1 MANQLNSGSLDTLK
15 VDEVLLTHVEKTAN
29 GGFKAEFVQN
39 INRSGDTS
47 DDVLAMM
54 NASDP
59 RFKRGSK
66 TYNWTKSTLADLET
80 LLNIPGLDIENSDFV
95 TITSKTGKVRE
106 VTYLNILNP
115 EYNGQKVRVQITETT
130 EATDWQ
136 RDNDTGYKVN
146 PATSEVLTKD
156 GKNIYR
162 NTKLVL
168 HEPNHTYVQHD
179 RVEVKI
185 EEAITAKAEL
195 EMM

>member
-29 GGFKAEFVQN
+29 GGFRAEFVQN
-39 INRSGDTS
+39 INRGGDTT

-66 TYNWTKSTLADLET
+66 TYNWTKSTITDLET
-80 LLNIPGLDIENSDFV
+80 LLNVPGLDIENSEFV
-95 TITSKTGKVRE
+95 AITSKTGKVRE

-115 EYNGQKVRVQITETT
+115 EYNGQKVSVQITETT

-168 HEPNHTYVQHD
+168 GEPTHTYVQHD

-185 EEAITAKAEL
+185 EEAMTATASM
-195 EMM
+195 EML